1 MDVLILYCVFSYL
14 MIGTYCFLVERDAL
28 ARVVV
33 FIMSPLSLPVIAG
46 ALLKEWAGDQQMKDE
61 STAYCKKM
69 INASYESAREAQEE
83 DNITGMNYYLSE
95 AQNYESRL
103 AELML

>member
-46 ALLKEWAGDQQMKDE
+46 ALLKEWAGD
-61 STAYCKKM
+61 
-69 INASYESAREAQEE
+69 
-83 DNITGMNYYLSE
+83 
-95 AQNYESRL
+95 
-103 AELML
+103 

>member
-46 ALLKEWAGDQQMKDE
+46 ALLKEWAGDQQMKNE

-69 INASYESAREAQEE
+69 INASREKA
-83 DNITGMNYYLSE
+83 IKATSVKIKNYYDGE
-95 AQNYESRL
+95 AKNYESRL